1 MPRFQAYADRGKLNV
16 GREAYPTSL
25 MNNEEFDSVAKRR
38 KTSLS
43 NSGGP
48 PGKRQKA
55 QRNQGGVAELLPEQ
69 LIGVPLRIAAQER
82 YLNYSLSVITS
93 RAIPDVRDGL
103 KPVQRRIL
111 YTMSRQNLD
120 FSAKHRKCAKVVG
133 DVMGNYHPHGDSS
146 IYEALVRMAQPFSL
160 RMPLVDGSG
169 NFGSVDGDNAAAMRY
184 TECRMTRVAS
194 EILADLATRTVA
206 YKPNYDGTREEPV
219 VLPSRVPNL
228 LVNGATGIAVGMATN
243 IPPHN
248 LKEVCNALL
257 KLLKDP
263 EIKDYQ
269 LVANDAVQG
278 PDFPTGGQIINTKDE
293 LREIYQ
299 TGQGT
304 IRLRGVAKLDESSV
318 QGPVLQITEIPFGVN
333 KSALVERIGEIIFSG
348 KLPLVLEVRDVSTD
362 EIRIDLLLKK
372 DADENKVLA
381 YLYKNTQ
388 LQTNFSVNM
397 TCLVP
402 TEKPEVGAPDR
413 LGLKEIL
420 WHFLHFRL
428 DVVTNRLINELAG
441 LERRIHILEGFAIVF
456 DALDEIIKIIRAS
469 EGKADA
475 AARIMKR
482 FPAGKGGLD
491 EEQTDAILELKLY
504 RLARLEINVIKDEL
518 KDKQKRARDIRKL
531 LAENTADTNASG
543 RWKIVREE
551 IEGLIADYGKDQAG
565 KRCSSIVTVE
575 EEVEFSEEDFIVA
588 EDCFILVTTDGWVK
602 RQKQIVDPSK
612 SRLRQGDAVLA
623 CVAGSTRS
631 TIGFFSSLGVC
642 YTSRMIDIPASTGFG
657 EPIQKLFKL
666 KDGERIVS
674 AVSFDSRM
682 IGDIA
687 EDPKKPNLCPETH
700 ALACTTNG
708 FALRFGL
715 AAFAETSTRSGRR
728 YARVAGDASVIG
740 VQTLHGSE
748 TILAVSEACR
758 AMVCAAEEINYLSGA
773 GKGVTLIRLAK
784 DDRLLGFK
792 ASTGDRDLLV
802 VLTNR
807 GAKKTISTAKY
818 RTTSRGG
825 RGIEIQKNG
834 RIAEV
839 VSPPPNA
846 PEITDPID
854 EE

>member
-1 MPRFQAYADRGKLNV
+1 
-16 GREAYPTSL
+16 
-25 MNNEEFDSVAKRR
+25 VAKRR
-38 KTSLS
+38 PKDRNSRDSS
-43 NSGGP
+43 NNDGP
-48 PGKRQKA
+48 PEQGRKR
-55 QRNQGGVAELLPEQ
+55 RRGEEYPEELLSEQ
-69 LIGVPLRIAAQER
+69 LSGVPLRLAAQER

-111 YTMSRQNLD
+111 YTMDDLGLRHT
-120 FSAKHRKCAKVVG
+120 AKHRKCAKVVG
-133 DVMGNYHPHGDSS
+133 DVMGRFHPHGDSS

-184 TECRMTRVAS
+184 TECRMTKVAS
-194 EILADLATRTVA
+194 ELLADLATRTVA
-206 YKPNYDGTREEPV
+206 FKPNYDGTSEEPV
-219 VLPSRVPNL
+219 VLPSRIPNL
-228 LVNGATGIAVGMATN
+228 LVNGSSGIAVGMATS

-248 LKEVCNALL
+248 LKEVCAALL

-278 PDFPTGGQIINTKDE
+278 PDFPTGGQIINTKEE

-304 IRLRGVAKLDESSV
+304 IRLRGVAKVIESSA
-318 QGPVLQITEIPFGVN
+318 GSTLQITSIPFGVN
-333 KSALVERIGEIIFSG
+333 KASLVERIGEIIFSG
-348 KLPLVLEVRDVSTD
+348 KLPLALEVRDLSTD
-362 EIRIDLLLKK
+362 DIRIDISLKK
-372 DADENKVLA
+372 DADANKVLA
-381 YLYKNTQ
+381 YLFKNTP
-388 LQTNFSVNM
+388 LQTNFNVNM

-402 TEKPEVGAPDR
+402 TEKPVLGAPDR
-413 LGLKEIL
+413 LGLKQIL

-428 DVVTNRLINELAG
+428 DVVTNRLVNELAS
-441 LERRIHILEGFAIVF
+441 LERRIHILQGFAIIF

-475 AARIMKR
+475 AQRIMKR
-482 FPAGKGGLD
+482 FPQGKGGLD
-491 EEQTDAILELKLY
+491 EEQTEAILELKLY
-504 RLARLEINVIKDEL
+504 RLARLEINLIREEL
-518 KDKQKRARDIRKL
+518 KEKQKRAREIRRL
-531 LAENTADTNASG
+531 LAEDTADTNASG
-543 RWKIVREE
+543 RWQIVRGEIQSLIEE
-551 IEGLIADYGKDQAG
+551 YGKDPAS
-565 KRCSSIVTVE
+565 KRQSSIGTIE
-575 EEVEFSEEDFIVA
+575 EETEFSDEDFIVA
-588 EDCFILVTTDGWVK
+588 EDCYILVTTDGWVK
-602 RQKQIVDPSK
+602 RQKQIVDPAK

-623 CVAGSTRS
+623 CIAGSTRS
-631 TIGFFSSLGVC
+631 SIGFFSSLGVC
-642 YTSRMIDIPASTGFG
+642 YSARMIDIPASTGFG

-674 AVSFDSRM
+674 AISFDPRM
-682 IGDIA
+682 IGNID
-687 EDPKKPNLCPETH
+687 EDPKKPDLCPETH
-700 ALACTTNG
+700 ALACTSNG

-715 AAFAETSTRSGRR
+715 ASFVEPSTRSGRR
-728 YARVAGDASVIG
+728 YARVAEGASVVS
-740 VQTLHGSE
+740 VQSIHGSE

-758 AMVCAAEEINYLSGA
+758 AMVCAADEVNYLSGA

-807 GAKKTISTAKY
+807 GAKKTISTGKY
-818 RTTSRGG
+818 RTTARGG

-839 VSPPPNA
+839 VSPPPSA
-846 PEITDPID
+846 PEITELLEDD
-854 EE
+854 